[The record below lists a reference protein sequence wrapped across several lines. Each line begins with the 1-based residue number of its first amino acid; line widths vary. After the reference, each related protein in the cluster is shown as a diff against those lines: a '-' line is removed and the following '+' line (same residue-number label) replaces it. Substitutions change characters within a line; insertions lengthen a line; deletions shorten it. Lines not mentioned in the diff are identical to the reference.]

1 MTISNRFGIP
11 CAPPYNGMKRMLRD
25 GRVGI
30 TNLSQLFN
38 EKECILCIHSL
49 IRAALIVEEDRI
61 ADLPAILHSV
71 SPQRIQSM
79 LRQGRFY
86 WQKYFKT
93 VKDITLTT
101 LQVINDRVFP
111 YTGKNYDYWNEPT
124 PKVKCMQVIR
134 LFERE
139 N

>member
-1 MTISNRFGIP
+1 
-11 CAPPYNGMKRMLRD
+11 MKRMLRV

-30 TNLSQLFN
+30 TNLSRLFDF
-38 EKECILCIHSL
+38 KKVDSMFSL